1 MKENYDIFFDKLLK
15 VEGGFTDDVHDPGNA
30 RGDGHGNQGSTN
42 LGVTAKVWAEYTGKP
57 APIEIMKKLTKD
69 DVKEMYREL
78 YWRKVGADELPS
90 GVDISVADF
99 GVNSGPGTAVMK
111 LQRVIG
117 ASQDGSVGPQTIRMA
132 HDMRASDVLG
142 GLATQRE
149 AYLRSLNNFE
159 RYGKGWLNRNQEVLK
174 KAMEVAYET

>member
-1 MKENYDIFFDKLLK
+1 
-15 VEGGFTDDVHDPGNA
+15 
-30 RGDGHGNQGSTN
+30 
-42 LGVTAKVWAEYTGKP
+42 
-57 APIEIMKKLTKD
+57 MKKLKKD

-78 YWRKVGADELPS
+78 YWRKVGADELPN

-99 GVNSGPGTAVMK
+99 AVNSGPGTAVKK

-132 HDMRASDVLG
+132 HDMKASDVLG

-149 AYLRSLNNFE
+149 AYLRSLKNFE
-159 RYGKGWLNRNQEVLK
+159 RYGRGWLNRNQDVLK